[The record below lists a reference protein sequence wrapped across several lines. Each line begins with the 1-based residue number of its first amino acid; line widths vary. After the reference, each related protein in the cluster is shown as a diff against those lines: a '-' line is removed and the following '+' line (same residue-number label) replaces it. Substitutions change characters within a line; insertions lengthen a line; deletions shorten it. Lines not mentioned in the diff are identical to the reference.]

1 MYEEE
6 NPIRSDLWS
15 TMDINELNIQ
25 RELVLNK
32 IALLNQLS
40 YTPTVINLVG
50 ALQQAIVDLD
60 ELLNY
65 RFTETQPINQN
76 RL

>member
-1 MYEEE
+1 MYDEE

-15 TMDINELNIQ
+15 TMDVNELNIQ

-32 IALLNQLS
+32 ITLLTQLT
-40 YTPTVINLVG
+40 YTPTVANLVG
-50 ALQQAIVDLD
+50 ALQQAIIDLD
-60 ELLNY
+60 GLLNY
-65 RFTETQPINQN
+65 RLNETQPFNQN